1 MKNIFGNL
9 YNKYVEFDL
18 LEKFKSMS
26 PKQRLIVGVIIL
38 VIFIT
43 LVQIMKT
50 ILYGT
55 NVNFKKLNSEE
66 IIANSYVSS
75 NREIYWN
82 LDNIIYTFMFTR
94 SHSNNLGE
102 NRLTT
107 EEFCNYTVVKEYK
120 NAVGKRKINNLANS
134 VIDSVTLNSDGN
146 YSIPNQLIEKVYK
159 YELIDNAYLAKLKT
173 LDNSNHY
180 IGIIIDN
187 DVKRFY
193 IFFLE

>member
-107 EEFCNYTVVKEYK
+107 EEFCNYTVAKEYK
-120 NAVGKRKINNLANS
+120 NAVGKRKINNLANT